1 MAEIIRDYAD
11 SFKSTDFTAAINEE
25 ENQFGFLN
33 GQGLFETTGTTEKA
47 IVFDKNTSKITLIPQ
62 VNRGSHTQTTGHE
75 RAVETFSLPLAY
87 FNHIDTLTAEDI
99 LGWRAPGSTDKETV
113 ARAAGEKTT
122 DMRYMA
128 DQMDEYMKCQAIK
141 GIFKTPDQVVMA
153 NMFTEFGISQQALD
167 LDLDVGATDVN
178 AKIAELKRKVKA
190 GLKSSTMTGVDV
202 YLDEE
207 GFDRLVSHS
216 SIKAYYDMSGANSAR
231 FRDETAQY
239 TQWGVMDSFEHKGV
253 RFFCYNPTFNL
264 PTGSTEDFLSA
275 NTGIAMPRG
284 ARGLFRGYNGPTNKL
299 SQLGAPGQA
308 RYLRT
313 YLDPRDNFVEF
324 ELEMAPLYFCTQPAS
339 LVAITA

>member
-153 NMFTEFGISQQALD
+153 NMFTEFGISQQTLD
-167 LDLDVGATDVN
+167 LDLDEGATDVN
-178 AKIAELKRKVKA
+178 AKIAELKRKV
-190 GLKSSTMTGVDV
+190 
-202 YLDEE
+202 
-207 GFDRLVSHS
+207 
-216 SIKAYYDMSGANSAR
+216 
-231 FRDETAQY
+231 
-239 TQWGVMDSFEHKGV
+239 
-253 RFFCYNPTFNL
+253 
-264 PTGSTEDFLSA
+264 
-275 NTGIAMPRG
+275 NTGQKNRT
-284 ARGLFRGYNGPTNKL
+284 LKDNKL
-299 SQLGAPGQA
+299 
-308 RYLRT
+308 
-313 YLDPRDNFVEF
+313 
-324 ELEMAPLYFCTQPAS
+324 
-339 LVAITA
+339 